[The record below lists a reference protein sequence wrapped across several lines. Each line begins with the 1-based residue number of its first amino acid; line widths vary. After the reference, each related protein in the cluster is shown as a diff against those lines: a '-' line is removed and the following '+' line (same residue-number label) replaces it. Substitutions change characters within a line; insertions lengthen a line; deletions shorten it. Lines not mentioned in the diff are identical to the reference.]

1 MTLAA
6 HGLSI
11 VAMGSISNARA
22 VYGLS
27 ASGTPTKT
35 NVGGSATIGVSQAQ
49 ESYTTA
55 DIAYSFTVTATSTP
69 LDAVSLALDTGVVT
83 VSGGSPTITDG
94 DGNDFEGST
103 LGALVDIYAILIE
116 ATDTQTGNTI
126 VITASEAFM
135 PDFAM
140 NLDGQRVLATFPG
153 GLALSSDTLTAA
165 LSVTGQSIEVTV
177 IGSTT

>member
-55 DIAYSFTVTATSTP
+55 DIAYSFTVTSTTSSDNVT
-69 LDAVSLALDTGVVT
+69 LDMDTGIVTANFSPVV
-83 VSGGSPTITDG
+83 TDG

-103 LGALVDIYAILIE
+103 LPTLLKINAIYIE
-116 ATDTQTGNTI
+116 AGS
-126 VITASEAFM
+126 VEAGIIGVT
-135 PDFAM
+135 PSD
-140 NLDGQRVLATFPG
+140 
-153 GLALSSDTLTAA
+153 LSLPSIQFTED
-165 LSVTGQSIEVTV
+165 GQSILSMYSNPMTLSADQMIIGFTAADQVITVTV